1 MLDLSAVAILEK
13 NKIASSG
20 AWLVLLEIFVNPEIV
35 IRVVHNNEDIT
46 WNGQQWSGFPFE
58 LGDVSEDGKELPKV
72 TLKVSNI
79 TGIIQQYLEE
89 TNGGVG
95 ATVILR
101 VVHSEH
107 LDQVK
112 PEIEETFSVQS
123 TSCDAQWVTFELSG
137 DFTTS
142 LRIPPD
148 RYLKDFCPYK
158 FKSIQCGYQGTVNTC
173 NKTLD
178 DCRAKSNSI
187 RFGGEPALPG
197 GIYVSNS

>member
-1 MLDLSAVAILEK
+1 LLDLSAVAILEK
-13 NKIASSG
+13 NKIASTG
-20 AWLVLLEIFVNPEIV
+20 AWLVLLEIRVNPDIV

-46 WNGQQWSGFPFE
+46 WNGEQWIGFPFE
-58 LGDVSEDGKELPKV
+58 LDDVLEDSKELPRV

-89 TNGGVG
+89 TQGGVG
-95 ATVILR
+95 ASVILR

-107 LDQVK
+107 LDQTK

-123 TSCDAQWVTFELSG
+123 TSTDAQWVTFELSG

-158 FKSIQCGYQGTVNTC
+158 FKSLKCGYQGDSSAC

-178 DCRAKSNSI
+178 DCRAKSNAE

-197 GIYVSNS
+197 GIYVSNP